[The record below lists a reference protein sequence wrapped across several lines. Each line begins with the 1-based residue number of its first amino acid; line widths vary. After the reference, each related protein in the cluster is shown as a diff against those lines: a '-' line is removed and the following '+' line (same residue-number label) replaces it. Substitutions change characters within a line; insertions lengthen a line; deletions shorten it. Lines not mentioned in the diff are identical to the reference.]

1 MIVPKFPNPAE
12 IALAIEKVEA
22 ILADKKINT
31 YKNKPLKEGYNEC
44 LRMLKERL
52 INPDNQFFV
61 ADQEDELEAA
71 GNIYREQMLP
81 IKELKTEIGR
91 TIAVLCNDFLNGQS
105 DEQTFLDESFFK
117 NSEKAAQ
124 RIMDKLLKDANKPTK
139 EVVDNGIKDLLSNDG
154 QRYTALMDNQ
164 FKMAGTIR
172 VVEGSVFLEQD
183 KENDEVPKD
192 YYWAINDGSQAIL
205 DFMGISDFKVLPI
218 EGYYDT
224 SEGESEGV
232 NGEKINEFSE

>member
-12 IALAIEKVEA
+12 IALATEKVEA

-31 YKNKPLKEGYNEC
+31 YKNKPLKEGYQEC

-52 INPDNQFFV
+52 INPDNQFFI
-61 ADQEDELEAA
+61 ADQEQELEEA
-71 GNIYREQMLP
+71 GQIYRTQMLP

-124 RIMDKLLKDANKPTK
+124 KIMDKLLNQSKGINEGTS
-139 EVVDNGIKDLLSNDG
+139 EGIKDLLSNDG
-154 QRYTALMDNQ
+154 QRYTAVMDNQ

-183 KENDEVPKD
+183 KELDEVPKD

-205 DFMGISDFKVLPI
+205 DFMGISNFKVL
-218 EGYYDT
+218 D
-224 SEGESEGV
+224 
-232 NGEKINEFSE
+232 NERTTQ

>member
-1 MIVPKFPNPAE
+1 MIIPKFPNPAE

-124 RIMDKLLKDANKPTK
+124 KIMDKLLNQSKGINEGTN
-139 EVVDNGIKDLLSNDG
+139 EGIKDLLSNDG
-154 QRYTALMDNQ
+154 QRYTAVMDNQ

-183 KENDEVPKD
+183 KELDEVPKD

-205 DFMGISDFKVLPI
+205 DFMGISEFKVLPS
-218 EGYYDT
+218 EGYFDT

-232 NGEKINEFSE
+232 DGEKINEFSE